1 MELVSKTHVGLVR
14 TENQDRVMTN
24 HISTSCAYMILC
36 DGMGGE
42 NAGSFASNTAINLV
56 SDYINNQ
63 YSDYMDDDM
72 VRNMLVRSVH
82 EANSKLYFIAQRD
95 YEKHGMGTTCVIAFI
110 RKDKLHLVNVGDSR
124 AYFILPNGIKRLTKD
139 HNYVSQ
145 LIDDGIITPDEGK
158 DHPHRNRITRAVGV
172 FDEVI
177 PDYFLLDFNDE
188 NILLICSDGLTSYC
202 EEVDIAKIILDNSIE
217 KASQKLI
224 DLANKNGGFDN
235 ISVALAKL

>member
-1 MELVSKTHVGLVR
+1 MELVSKPMQGLVR

-95 YEKHGMGTTCVIAFI
+95 YEKHGMGTTCVIAFYS
-110 RKDKLHLVNVGDSR
+110 V
-124 AYFILPNGIKRLTKD
+124 
-139 HNYVSQ
+139 
-145 LIDDGIITPDEGK
+145 
-158 DHPHRNRITRAVGV
+158 RISC
-172 FDEVI
+172 
-177 PDYFLLDFNDE
+177 
-188 NILLICSDGLTSYC
+188 ILLMLEIAGLISFYQMELRDLLKT
-202 EEVDIAKIILDNSIE
+202 IIM
-217 KASQKLI
+217 
-224 DLANKNGGFDN
+224 
-235 ISVALAKL
+235 